1 MRLNPSARC
10 QPCSD
15 RIGKPVAMTE
25 NDTRLKP
32 NGQSDPFTRALR
44 GLDADGS
51 ALPAAALHLLA
62 REVLQRMTEARHPTP
77 KSSDWPDAASVAAL
91 ADALMGSHDTAASD
105 LVDAARIG
113 GADVEALYH
122 HYIAGAVRLLGERWE
137 REEASVSQVVIG
149 SGRVYVILRALRPI
163 YATAR
168 MKYAGEVMAAF
179 ALVPGEQH
187 SLGVVMAAD
196 HFRRHGWAIDLKV
209 GMDHDALVE
218 AITAGH
224 YPIVGLSANRLEA
237 VLPLTRLIVAL
248 RVRNP
253 GIWIMIA
260 GLACNQNPDLGD
272 LVDADAMI
280 SDLDE
285 AERLMTGVLQS
296 LKAHQLP
303 GRQ

>member
-1 MRLNPSARC
+1 MAQL
-10 QPCSD
+10 CSVS
-15 RIGKPVAMTE
+15 IGKPLAMTD
-25 NDTRLKP
+25 NDTRLMQT
-32 NGQSDPFTRALR
+32 GQSYPFSRALR
-44 GLDADGS
+44 GLDDQGG
-51 ALPAAALHLLA
+51 ALPPAALHLLA
-62 REVLQRMTEARHPTP
+62 KEVLQRMTEARHPTP
-77 KSSDWPDAASVAAL
+77 KSSDWPDAATVGVL
-91 ADALMGSHDTAASD
+91 ADAMMGSSDTAAAA

-122 HYIAGAVRLLGERWE
+122 HYIAEAVRQLGERWE
-137 REEASVSQVVIG
+137 RDEASVSQVVIG
-149 SGRVYVILRALRPI
+149 SGRVYAILRGLRPI

-168 MKYAGEVMAAF
+168 MKFAGEPMAAF

-260 GLACNQNPDLGD
+260 GLACKENPDLGD
-272 LVDADAMI
+272 MVDADAMI
-280 SDLDE
+280 FDLDE
-285 AERLMTGVLQS
+285 AERLMTGVLRS

>member
-1 MRLNPSARC
+1 
-10 QPCSD
+10 
-15 RIGKPVAMTE
+15 MTD
-25 NDTRLKP
+25 NDTRLL
-32 NGQSDPFTRALR
+32 QSDPFSRALR
-44 GLDADGS
+44 GLEADGS
-51 ALPAAALHLLA
+51 ALPAGALHLLA
-62 REVLQRMTEARHPTP
+62 REVLQRMSETRKATP
-77 KSSDWPDAASVAAL
+77 KSAGWPDASAVAAL
-91 ADALMGSHDTAASD
+91 ADALMGDSDTAAGA
-105 LVDAARIG
+105 LVDEARIN

-122 HYIAGAVRLLGERWE
+122 TYIAEAVRLLGERWE
-137 REEASVSQVVIG
+137 RDAASISQVVIG
-149 SGRVYVILRALRPI
+149 SGRVYVILRSLRAI

-168 MKYAGEVMAAF
+168 MKFAGEPMAAF

-218 AITAGH
+218 AITLGH

-260 GLACNQNPDLGD
+260 GLACKDQPDLGD

-280 SDLDE
+280 FDLDE

-296 LKAHQLP
+296 LKAHRLP

>member
-1 MRLNPSARC
+1 
-10 QPCSD
+10 
-15 RIGKPVAMTE
+15 MTD
-25 NDTRLKP
+25 NDTRLLRRP
-32 NGQSDPFTRALR
+32 FGRGTHGQDN
-44 GLDADGS
+44 DGH

-62 REVLQRMTEARHPTP
+62 REVLQRMSEARQPAP
-77 KSSDWPDAASVAAL
+77 RSYGWPDAATVSAL
-91 ADALMGSHDTAASD
+91 ADALMSDSDGAAAA
-105 LVDAARIG
+105 LVDEARIG
-113 GADVEALYH
+113 GAHVEALYH
-122 HYIAGAVRLLGERWE
+122 NYIAEAVRLLGERWE
-137 REEASVSQVVIG
+137 RDEASVSQVVIG
-149 SGRVYVILRALRPI
+149 SGRVYVILRSLRAI

-168 MKYAGEVMAAF
+168 MKFAGEPMAAF

-196 HFRRHGWAIDLKV
+196 HFRRHGWAIDLKI

-237 VLPLTRLIVAL
+237 TLPLTRLIVAL

-260 GLACNQNPDLGD
+260 GLACSQNPDLGD
-272 LVDADAMI
+272 MVDADAMVG
-280 SDLDE
+280 DLDE

>member
-1 MRLNPSARC
+1 MTDNDMRL
-10 QPCSD
+10 
-15 RIGKPVAMTE
+15 VH
-25 NDTRLKP
+25 
-32 NGQSDPFTRALR
+32 SDPFSRARR
-44 GLDADGS
+44 GLDEDS
-51 ALPAAALHLLA
+51 HALPEAALHLLA
-62 REVLQRMTEARHPTP
+62 REVLQRMSEARKPVQ
-77 KSSDWPDAASVAAL
+77 KSATWPDAGTVAAL
-91 ADALMGSHDTAASD
+91 TDALMASD
-105 LVDAARIG
+105 DLAAAALVDEARIA

-122 HYIAGAVRLLGERWE
+122 DYIAGAVRLLGERWE
-137 REEASVSQVVIG
+137 REEASISQVVIG
-149 SGRVYVILRALRPI
+149 SGRIYGILRALRPI

-168 MKYAGEVMAAF
+168 MKFAGEPMAAF

-224 YPIVGLSANRLEA
+224 YPIVGISANRMEA

-260 GLACNQNPDLGD
+260 GLACKDQPDLGD

-280 SDLDE
+280 FDLDE

>member
-1 MRLNPSARC
+1 V
-10 QPCSD
+10 
-15 RIGKPVAMTE
+15 GTTE
-25 NDTRLKP
+25 NDTRLLKA
-32 NGQSDPFTRALR
+32 PFGRALP
-44 GLDADGS
+44 GLDRDGQ
-51 ALPAAALHLLA
+51 ALQILA
-62 REVLQRMTEARHPTP
+62 REVLQRMCEARHPEP
-77 KSSDWPDAASVAAL
+77 RSAGWPDMTTIAAL
-91 ADALMGSHDTAASD
+91 ADALMSDHDTAAAG

-122 HYIAGAVRLLGERWE
+122 GYIAEAVRLLGERWE

-149 SGRVYVILRALRPI
+149 SGRVYTILRSLRPI

-168 MKYAGEVMAAF
+168 MKFQGEPMAAF

-196 HFRRHGWAIDLKV
+196 HFRRHGWAIDLKI
-209 GMDHDALVE
+209 GMDHDALVD

-237 VLPLTRLIVAL
+237 TLPLTRLIVAL

-260 GLACNQNPDLGD
+260 GLACKENPDLGD
-272 LVDADAMI
+272 MVDADAMI
-280 SDLDE
+280 FDLDE
-285 AERLMTGVLQS
+285 AERLMTGVLRS

>member
-1 MRLNPSARC
+1 
-10 QPCSD
+10 
-15 RIGKPVAMTE
+15 MTD
-25 NDTRLKP
+25 NDTRLLHT
-32 NGQSDPFTRALR
+32 DPFSRALR
-44 GLDADGS
+44 GQDADGN

-62 REVLQRMTEARHPTP
+62 KEVLHRMSETRKATP
-77 KSSDWPDAASVAAL
+77 KTAGWPDSAAVSAL
-91 ADALMGSHDTAASD
+91 ADALMADSDTAAAA
-105 LVDAARIG
+105 LVDQARIS
-113 GADVEALYH
+113 GADVEAVYH
-122 HYIAGAVRLLGERWE
+122 SYIAEAVRLLGERWE
-137 REEASVSQVVIG
+137 RDDASISQVVIG
-149 SGRVYVILRALRPI
+149 SGRVYLILRGLRSI
-163 YATAR
+163 YASAR
-168 MKYAGEVMAAF
+168 MKFAGEPMAAF

-209 GMDHDALVE
+209 GMDHDAMVE

-224 YPIVGLSANRLEA
+224 YPIVGLSANRMEA

-260 GLACNQNPDLGD
+260 GLACKDHPDLGD

-280 SDLDE
+280 FDLDE

-296 LKAHQLP
+296 LKAHRLP

>member
-1 MRLNPSARC
+1 MAMTDNDMRL
-10 QPCSD
+10 
-15 RIGKPVAMTE
+15 M
-25 NDTRLKP
+25 
-32 NGQSDPFTRALR
+32 QSGPFSRALR
-44 GLDADGS
+44 GLDDDGH

-77 KSSDWPDAASVAAL
+77 KSADWPDIATVHAL
-91 ADALMGSHDTAASD
+91 ADALMGSNDTSAAT
-105 LVDAARIG
+105 LVDEARIG

-122 HYIAGAVRLLGERWE
+122 DYIAAAVRELGERWA

-149 SGRVYVILRALRPI
+149 SGRVYTILRALRPI

-196 HFRRHGWAIDLKV
+196 HFRRHGWAIDLKL
-209 GMDHDALVE
+209 GMDHDALVA

-224 YPIVGLSANRLEA
+224 YPIVGLSANRMEA

-253 GIWIMIA
+253 GVWIMIA
-260 GLACNQNPDLGD
+260 GLACKDHPDLGD

-280 SDLDE
+280 FDLDE
-285 AERLMTGVLQS
+285 AERLMTGVLRS